1 MFRILPFLLLISCN
15 SIKIKQK
22 EMNWVEVY
30 KNELKIARENNDIES
45 WMFFWPE
52 YLKELDEL
60 K

>member
-1 MFRILPFLLLISCN
+1 MFRILPYLLLISCN

-22 EMNWVEVY
+22 EMNWAEVY

>member
-1 MFRILPFLLLISCN
+1 
-15 SIKIKQK
+15 
-22 EMNWVEVY
+22 MNWAEVY

-52 YLKELDEL
+52 YLKELDKL